1 MMDIFAKNL
10 TVKSFL
16 QLIAPATISM
26 VFISSYTIV
35 DGLFVG
41 NFIGENALAAVNII
55 FPLLNFIFGFS
66 VMFGSGGSALIGIL
80 MGGDKIQEARE
91 GFSLITAVGIITG
104 VVLTSFFIAIMEDL
118 VIWLGASPVLFQD
131 CYEYGIIIAL
141 TAPFIIQNDVLEIF
155 LRTDGKAVYSLWLAF
170 LAGALNIFFDYLFI
184 VEMKMGLAGS
194 AWALAISFAIPC
206 MISTA
211 YFWFKK
217 TNLYFVKP
225 KMRFNVIWHTC
236 YNGMSEMVTR
246 LSSGY
251 VTFLFNLMTMRYLG
265 EAGVAAISI
274 ILYIHFLMISI
285 YLGFS
290 FGCSPL
296 ISYNFGAGDKKQL
309 KTAIDYSCKFLF
321 VSAIVVFTSAM
332 LFAPYIVGA
341 FVDKSTHVFELAT
354 NGLRF
359 YAICFLFIGFNI
371 FISAMFT
378 AFANGR
384 ISALIAATHSFI
396 FVSIG
401 IVILPWLFGT
411 NGIWLT
417 VPVAEVLTL
426 GLSYYCFK
434 LYKNVYGY

>member
-1 MMDIFAKNL
+1 MDIFANRL
-10 TVKSFL
+10 TIKSFL
-16 QLIAPATISM
+16 KLIAPATISL

-41 NFIGENALAAVNII
+41 NFLGENALASVNII
-55 FPLLNFIFGFS
+55 FPLLNIIFGFS
-66 VMFGSGGSALIGIL
+66 VMFGSGGSALVGIL
-80 MGGDKIQEARE
+80 MGGDKIKEARE
-91 GFSLITAVGIITG
+91 GFSLITAVGLVTG
-104 VVLTSFFIAIMEDL
+104 VALTIFFIAIMEHL
-118 VIWLGASPVLFQD
+118 VIWLGASPVLFKD

-141 TAPFIIQNDVLEIF
+141 TAPFIIQNDILEIF
-155 LRTDGKAVYSLWLAF
+155 LRTDGKAIYSLWLAF
-170 LAGALNIFFDYLFI
+170 LAGILNIFFDYLFI
-184 VEMKMGLAGS
+184 VELKMGLAGS

-206 MISTA
+206 LISTV
-211 YFWFKK
+211 YFFLKK

-225 KMRFNVIWHTC
+225 VWRLGVIWQTC

-246 LSSGY
+246 LSSGF

-296 ISYNFGAGDKKQL
+296 ISYNFGAGNKAQL
-309 KTAIDYSCKFLF
+309 KTAINYSGKFLF
-321 VSAIVVFTSAM
+321 VSAMIVFTSAM
-332 LFAPYIVGA
+332 FFAPYIVSA
-341 FVDKSTHVFELAT
+341 FVDKSTHVFEIAT

-359 YAICFLFIGFNI
+359 YAISFLFIGFNI

-384 ISALIAATHSFI
+384 ISAIIAATHSFV

-401 IVILPWLFGT
+401 IVVLPWLFGT

-426 GLSYYCFK
+426 CLSYYCFK
-434 LYKNVYGY
+434 QYKNVYGY